1 MTSILRFVQVFA
13 LGTWVGSIIYFI
25 AAVAPAAFGVLASRD
40 DAGAVVGYALTR
52 LHHLGLI
59 AAVIYLL
66 ATVALEKSAKGLWQ
80 PAALLVI
87 AMLILTVVSQHAVRP
102 RMSALKTQMGSVEST
117 ARDNPL
123 RVKFDE
129 LHAISVKVEGAVL
142 LFGIA
147 ALFLTVRGRPHP

>member
-40 DAGAVVGYALTR
+40 EAGAVVGYALTR
-52 LHHLGLI
+52 LHHLGVI
-59 AAVIYLL
+59 AAVVYLL
-66 ATVALEKSAKGLWQ
+66 ATLTLAKSAKGLWQ

-87 AMLILTVVSQHAVRP
+87 LMLVLTAVSQHGVRP
-102 RMSALKTQMGSVEST
+102 RMSALKTQMGSDEST

-129 LHAISVKVEGAVL
+129 LHAISVKLEGAVL
-142 LFGIA
+142 LIGIG
-147 ALFLTVRGRPHP
+147 ALFLTVRNRPPL